1 MTAARGRPSLA
12 RATGVMAA
20 GTALSRLTGFGR
32 NIALAIAIGQNLLTD
47 TYNLANTTPNIIYE
61 LLLGGVLS
69 ATLVPLFVQL
79 LARVDTA
86 GENDKDDNADN
97 ADNGEEA
104 EAAWHDISAVV
115 TLAVVASVVAAVAF
129 LLAAPLL
136 VSLYFG
142 DRTADQRAV
151 GTGLVR
157 LFAPQVVAYAVIALT
172 TALLN
177 ARRRFAA
184 PMFAPIANNLVVIAT
199 ILLLPTVARSLEVGD
214 FRHDG
219 RALAFLGLGTTL
231 GVVAMAAVQVGRL
244 RAAGLVGRR
253 GGGDGG
259 GRGAGGEGGG
269 GRRAVRRGG
278 LRPTWD
284 LRAPSIRRV
293 VGLSGWTLG
302 VVVANQVALLVVYRL
317 AAGREGGVTAY
328 MTALVFF
335 LLPHGVYAVSVIT
348 ALQPDMAERWAAG
361 DAAGLGERVA
371 TGLRTILAVMVPA
384 AVGLALVAG
393 PLVRTLLL
401 HGRFDA
407 GDARVTAG
415 TLACFALGL
424 PGFSAFL
431 FLTRVWQSMQD
442 TRTAFV
448 LYVVENGANI
458 ALAVFLFPRFGVP
471 GLAAAYGG
479 AYTLAAGVTLAV
491 LARRLPAGWLAGADA
506 FSLRLAGA
514 TAGLAAAVAAAVLVV
529 GAALPPGS
537 TRSAVQLALAVPV
550 GAAAFLA
557 TAAALGLREPLA
569 LVQPILGRVRRSRPG

>member
-1 MTAARGRPSLA
+1 MTATSGRPSLA

-20 GTALSRLTGFGR
+20 GTGLSRLTGFGR
-32 NIALAIAIGQNLLTD
+32 NIALAVAVGQNLLSD

-69 ATLVPLFVQL
+69 ATLVPIFVQL
-79 LARVDTA
+79 LAKVDTA
-86 GENDKDDNADN
+86 GEVT
-97 ADNGEEA
+97 EETEET

-115 TLAVVASVVAAVAF
+115 TLAVAASVVAAVGF

-136 VSLYFG
+136 VNLYFG

-151 GTGLVR
+151 GTDLVR
-157 LFAPQVVAYAVIALT
+157 LFAPQVVAYAVIAVT

-199 ILLLPTVARSLEVGD
+199 ILLLPVVARSLEVGA
-214 FRHDG
+214 FRQDT
-219 RALAFLGLGTTL
+219 RALVFLGLGTTL
-231 GVVAMAAVQVGRL
+231 GVVVMAAVQVARL
-244 RAAGLVGRR
+244 PAAGLIGRS
-253 GGGDGG
+253 
-259 GRGAGGEGGG
+259 GA
-269 GRRAVRRGG
+269 RRVG

-293 VGLSGWTLG
+293 ASLSGWTVG
-302 VVVANQVALLVVYRL
+302 VVVANQAALLVVYRL
-317 AAGREGGVTAY
+317 AAGREGGISAY

-361 DAAGLGERVA
+361 DAAGLGERVT
-371 TGLRTILAVMVPA
+371 TGLRTILAIIVPA
-384 AVGLALVAG
+384 GAGLALVAG
-393 PLVRTLLL
+393 PLVGTLLQ

-407 GDARVTAG
+407 GDTRVTAA

-442 TRTAFV
+442 TRTAFL
-448 LYVVENGANI
+448 LYVLENGANVL
-458 ALAVFLFPRFGVP
+458 LAVVLFPGFGVP
-471 GLAAAYGG
+471 GLAIAYGG
-479 AYTLAAGVTLAV
+479 AYTFGAVVTLAV
-491 LARRLPAGWLAGADA
+491 LARRLPGRWMTGTARFA
-506 FSLRLAGA
+506 LRLVGA
-514 TAGLAAAVAAAVLVV
+514 TAALVAAVAGAGLAVRGL
-529 GAALPPGS
+529 LPPGS
-537 TRSAVQLALAVPV
+537 TRSAVQLAVSVTV
-550 GAAAFLA
+550 GAAAFLL
-557 TAAALGLREPLA
+557 AASVLGLREPLSM
-569 LVQPILGRVRRSRPG
+569 VQPVLGRLRRRRAG

>member
-1 MTAARGRPSLA
+1 MTATSGRPSLA
-12 RATGVMAA
+12 RATGIMAA

-32 NIALAIAIGQNLLTD
+32 NIALAVAIGQNLLTD
-47 TYNLANTTPNIIYE
+47 TFNLANTTPNIIYE

-79 LARVDTA
+79 LAKVDTA
-86 GENDKDDNADN
+86 GEAGG
-97 ADNGEEA
+97 AGEAGEGGRTGEA

-115 TLAVVASVVAAVAF
+115 TLAVVASVAAAVAF

-184 PMFAPIANNLVVIAT
+184 PMFAPVANNLVVIAT
-199 ILLLPTVARSLEVGD
+199 ILLLPLVARSLDVGA
-214 FRHDG
+214 FRHDT

-231 GVVAMAAVQVGRL
+231 GVLAMAAVQVARL
-244 RAAGLVGRR
+244 PAAGLLGRR
-253 GGGDGG
+253 A
-259 GRGAGGEGGG
+259 GAGG
-269 GRRAVRRGG
+269 RMG

-361 DAAGLGERVA
+361 DPAGLGERVA
-371 TGLRTILAVMVPA
+371 TGLRTILAVIVPA
-384 AVGLALVAG
+384 GVGLALVAG
-393 PLVRTLLL
+393 PLVGTLLQ
-401 HGRFDA
+401 HGRFDE

-442 TRTAFV
+442 TRTAFL
-448 LYVVENGANI
+448 LYVVENATNI
-458 ALAVFLFPRFGVP
+458 ALAVALFPRFGVP

-479 AYTLAAGVTLAV
+479 AYTVGSAVTLAV
-491 LARRLPAGWLAGADA
+491 LRRRLPAGWSSGVGTFA
-506 FSLRLAGA
+506 LRLAGA
-514 TAGLAAAVAAAVLVV
+514 TASLAVAVALAALAVRAV
-529 GAALPPGS
+529 LPPGS
-537 TRSAVQLALAVPV
+537 TRAAVQLAVAVPAGGV
-550 GAAAFLA
+550 AFLGA
-557 TAAALGLREPLA
+557 SAALGLRESLA
-569 LVQPILGRVRRSRPG
+569 LVRPIVGRLRRRRTG

>member
-1 MTAARGRPSLA
+1 MTATDDRPSLA

-32 NIALAIAIGQNLLTD
+32 NIALAIAVGQNLLSD

-79 LARVDTA
+79 LAKVDR
-86 GENDKDDNADN
+86 G
-97 ADNGEEA
+97 GEEA
-104 EAAWHDISAVV
+104 AAAWHDISAVV

-142 DRTADQRAV
+142 ERTADQRAV

-157 LFAPQVVAYAVIALT
+157 LFALQVVAYGIIALT

-199 ILLLPTVARSLEVGD
+199 ILLLPFVASSLEIGA
-214 FRHDG
+214 FRQDR

-231 GVVAMAAVQVGRL
+231 GVVAMAAVQVWRL
-244 RAAGLVGRR
+244 PAAGIL
-253 GGGDGG
+253 
-259 GRGAGGEGGG
+259 
-269 GRRAVRRGG
+269 GRRATGGSGG

-317 AAGREGGVTAY
+317 AAGREGGITAY

-361 DAAGLGERVA
+361 DTAGLGERVS
-371 TGLRTILAVMVPA
+371 TGLRTILAIIVPA
-384 AVGLALVAG
+384 GVGLALVAN

-401 HGRFDA
+401 HGRFDE
-407 GDARVTAG
+407 GDARVTSA

-442 TRTAFV
+442 TRTAFL

-458 ALAVFLFPRFGVP
+458 ALAVALFPRFGVP

-479 AYTLAAGVTLAV
+479 AYTVGSLVTLVV
-491 LARRLPAGWLAGADA
+491 LGRRLPGGWTAGTLG
-506 FSLRLAGA
+506 FTLRLAGA
-514 TAGLAAAVAAAVLVV
+514 TATLGAAVTAALLVV
-529 GAALPPGS
+529 GAAVPSGS
-537 TRSAVQLALAVPV
+537 TRAAVQLAVAVPV
-550 GAAAFLA
+550 GGLVFLA
-557 TAAALGLREPLA
+557 ASAVLGLREPLA
-569 LVQPILGRVRRSRPG
+569 LVQPIAHRLRRPGAG